1 MGLCNNSPGKKDQ
14 RDYSERSL
22 STRNCA
28 VIFFHEKFVKSFNFV
43 YPELTF
49 RGCGTSFDAVET
61 KLGFKTQIAVQR
73 VECIEN
79 FPEGF
84 SSPSSL
90 YFVPA
95 LKVFTTYLL
104 PPNFEYKGDLG
115 LGMATTVSPST
126 VKSKLVLST
135 SVDAGE

>member
-28 VIFFHEKFVKSFNFV
+28 VIFFHEKFVKSVNSV

-49 RGCGTSFDAVET
+49 KGCGTAFDAVET

-79 FPEGF
+79 FPEASSSPASVYFF
-84 SSPSSL
+84 SSFKS
-90 YFVPA
+90 F
-95 LKVFTTYLL
+95 
-104 PPNFEYKGDLG
+104 YKIFIT
-115 LGMATTVSPST
+115 A
-126 VKSKLVLST
+126 
-135 SVDAGE
+135 

>member
-14 RDYSERSL
+14 RGYSERSL

-28 VIFFHEKFVKSFNFV
+28 VIFFHEKFVKSFNSV
-43 YPELTF
+43 YPELAF
-49 RGCGTSFDAVET
+49 RGCGTAFDAFET

-79 FPEGF
+79 FPETF

-90 YFVPA
+90 YFFPA
-95 LKVFTTYLL
+95 LTAITKYLL
-104 PPNFEYKGDLG
+104 LPHVESKRKSSQ
-115 LGMATTVSPST
+115 GMATTVSPST
-126 VKSKLVLST
+126 VKSNLVLST
-135 SVDAGE
+135 RVDEGE

>member
-28 VIFFHEKFVKSFNFV
+28 VIFFHEKSVSLKLVNGV

-79 FPEGF
+79 FPETF

-90 YFVPA
+90 YFFPA

-104 PPNFEYKGDLG
+104 LPNVEYKGESS

-126 VKSKLVLST
+126 VKSNLVLST
-135 SVDAGE
+135 RVD